1 MDFSVSPRAAELVEA
16 VRAFIRDE
24 IAPVEHE
31 LEQRRAA
38 CSSTSALPGSGALQ
52 LNTGGARNDQPVAS
66 AIAPTPT
73 WRRR

>member
-24 IAPVEHE
+24 APVEHE

-38 CSSTSALPGSGALQ
+38 RSSTSALPGSGALQ
-52 LNTGGARNDQPVAS
+52 LNTEGARNDQPVAS